1 MVSDDKR
8 YTIMASSNFTIAPS
22 TGTGNGTIT
31 VTPRSTNTAHS
42 DKKTRVT
49 ITNAGRTA
57 EADIIQYGIPSITLL
72 GGSTTLPS
80 NGGTLAYSIYSR
92 YPFGF
97 TNKPDWVTVYD
108 GYGNYYSSNAEISP
122 SLAGRTFY
130 IEVGNW
136 DREMDRRTD
145 DYLFAFSYKKVEG
158 GSWDSNSTLFGI
170 VQQGSSSPD
179 PDYLNVSPL
188 FLVFDF
194 DSTSNKE
201 VTVDASSTAW
211 TVTNT
216 SGNFTATKS
225 NGKLLIRPLSTNAGS
240 TKLSGSI
247 TIGLNGLSQ
256 TISVSQYSHPRIVQ
270 NGGYDTS
277 VPMEGG
283 NKYVQVTSDYQWW
296 FLPLPI
302 PDYITIYNENTEQ
315 HLSYY
320 YPYDPSST
328 GVRQPIFTFTWD
340 ENTTDDPR
348 VDSFYLGIIDAQG
361 DVRTFG
367 RDIIRFTQR
376 NSPTRI
382 HIVRGPGLLRVGN
395 AAGTQR
401 PVTVFAYNCSWMFS
415 DIPNYITLTDEN
427 GNAVS
432 GWQTGDGTE
441 HIYTATWAALSSNAE
456 PREWLPM
463 ILWKYTEGGDEVTG
477 RDYALEPYTQYPYA
491 VAPSFMAN
499 DNYDIPY
506 YGGQI
511 SFDVCSDYQ
520 WYWSNVPSYVADI
533 FDEDGNSAYYTSSNK
548 CTDLGT
554 THTYY
559 WVINP
564 NTGSTARTFRA
575 KMSYE
580 DGGSTITLD
589 SGSNFRQGIDGE
601 IYPSIL
607 TVDPEVG
614 MSDVTVAFD
623 ATPWSY
629 SIDNAGQQFLTVI
642 QAETDLSYSR
652 FIIRYSENTGSA
664 QRIGTIT
671 FTDHNGSTKTLEV
684 RQRKYATY
692 VANPNPV
699 QAAATAASYTVQ
711 MVMDDAW
718 TYRANDSWISVTT
731 ATTSAGNGYMT
742 LSLTANETLATRV
755 GSVSIKVNN
764 IEVLKVTVQQ
774 VAAAA
779 ESISVKP
786 NVFYLAGDRENVT
799 LFATVDS
806 TIDWV
811 AQSSD
816 ERRVGLLTHT
826 GGTGSTQAAFY
837 VQNNPYDTTQQEYIY
852 YGQQVDVAA
861 TTIVQ
866 YPANY
871 DYPFEVLAFD
881 ISSGGTRQ
889 NNIARGVL
897 EVPANSSG
905 PTYYLRIK
913 PTRGSVY
920 CSMSDTWLFRLNQ
933 QLVGDEWNVA
943 FYVMNNNTGK
953 NRTGYISIVASDGTG
968 QMVTIRQSAT

>member
-1 MVSDDKR
+1 
-8 YTIMASSNFTIAPS
+8 MASNRFTITPS

-31 VTPRSTNTAHS
+31 VTPISTNIGHS
-42 DKKTRVT
+42 DKKARVT
-49 ITNAGRTA
+49 VTNAGRTA
-57 EADIIQYGIPSITLL
+57 EADIIQYGMPSILL
-72 GGSTTLPS
+72 VGGSTTVPS
-80 NGGTLAYSIYSR
+80 TGGTLVYSIYSR

-97 TNKPDWVTVYD
+97 VNKPEWVTVYD
-108 GYGNYYSSNAEISP
+108 SNGNYYSSDAEISP
-122 SLAGRTFY
+122 TLSGRIFY
-130 IEVGNW
+130 IELGNW
-136 DREMDRRTD
+136 DRDVERRTD
-145 DYLFAFSYKKVEG
+145 DYLFSFSFKKVQG
-158 GSWDSNSTLFGI
+158 GSWDSHSTLFGI
-170 VQQGSSSPD
+170 VQEAAVTPD

-225 NGKLLIRPLSTNAGS
+225 NGKVLIRPLSTNGGN
-240 TKLSGSI
+240 TKLSGNI
-247 TIGLNGLSQ
+247 TIGLNGLSR
-256 TISVSQYSHPRIVQ
+256 TVSVSQYSHPRIVQ
-270 NGGYDTS
+270 NGGSSTS

-283 NKYVQVTSDYQWW
+283 NKYVQVTSDYEWW

-302 PDYITIYNENTEQ
+302 PDYISIYNEGTEQ
-315 HLSYY
+315 HLSSY
-320 YPYDPSST
+320 YPYNPSAT

-340 ENTTDDPR
+340 ENTTINPR

-361 DVRTFG
+361 NSRTFG
-367 RDIIRFTQR
+367 REILRFTQR
-376 NSPTRI
+376 NSLTRV
-382 HIVRGPGLLRVGN
+382 HTVSGPGLLRVGN

-415 DIPNYITLTDEN
+415 DIPNYITITDEN

-441 HIYTATWAALSSNAE
+441 HIYTATWAGLSSSAE

-463 ILWKYTEGGDEVTG
+463 ILWKYTEGGEEVTG
-477 RDYALEPYTQYPYA
+477 RDYAAVPYTQYPYP
-491 VAPSFMAN
+491 VAPSITAN
-499 DNYDIPY
+499 DNANIPF

-511 SFDVCSDYQ
+511 SFDVTSDYE
-520 WYWSNVPSYVADI
+520 WYWSDVPSYVSAI
-533 FDEDGNSAYYTSSNK
+533 FDEDGNSAYYTTNHK

-559 WVINP
+559 WVIDP
-564 NTGSTARTFRA
+564 NTAAAARTFRA
-575 KMSYE
+575 KMAYE
-580 DGGSTITLD
+580 DNGSTITLD

-607 TVDPEVG
+607 SVRPELG
-614 MSDVTVAFD
+614 MSDVIVAFD

-652 FIIRYSENTGSA
+652 YIIRYSENTGST

-671 FTDHNGSTKTLEV
+671 FTDNNGSSKTLEV
-684 RQRKYATY
+684 RQQKYATY

-699 QAAATAASYTVQ
+699 QAAATAATYTVQ

-731 ATTSAGNGYMT
+731 ATTSAGNGYMR
-742 LSLTANETLATRV
+742 LSISANNSLVTRV
-755 GSVSIKVNN
+755 GWVSIYVNN

-779 ESISVKP
+779 ESITVKP
-786 NVFYLAGDRENVT
+786 SVFYLAGDRENVT

-806 TIDWV
+806 TIEWE

-816 ERRVGLLTHT
+816 ERRVGLLTYT

-852 YGQQVDVAA
+852 YGQAGDVAA

-871 DYPFEVLAFD
+871 DYPFEVMGFD
-881 ISSGGTRQ
+881 ISSGDTRT
-889 NNIARGVL
+889 NNIARDVL
-897 EVPANSSG
+897 EVSANSAG
-905 PTYYLRIK
+905 ATYFLRIK
-913 PTRGSVY
+913 PLGASVS
-920 CSMSDTWLFRLNQ
+920 CSMSDTWISRIQ
-933 QLVGDEWNVA
+933 QHLVDDEWEVT
-943 FYVMNNNTGK
+943 FYIATNNTGK
-953 NRTGYISIVASDGTG
+953 ARTGYISIVASDGTG
-968 QMVTIRQSAT
+968 QMVTIRQRAT